1 VAAPSEAVTARP
13 DRAAPRRWRVSLFWR
28 TFLLI
33 AVVVAASLLAWLQ
46 VFRAAELQ
54 PRAERFAGEI
64 ASIVNL
70 TRAGLLSAT
79 GTARLELLG
88 DLARNE
94 GIAVLPAEPTDQ
106 AMPWPDDRFG
116 APFEAK
122 LRELLGPETRLASLV
137 NGETGLWIRFEIDDD
152 PYWMLLDPARI
163 ARQTNRNWLGWIGIA
178 LALATAAALAIS
190 RVVNRPLANLALG
203 IEKLARGETPPML
216 REDAP
221 TELAA
226 VNRSFNRMAA
236 DLAALEQDRAEA
248 LAGISHDIRTPLTRL
263 RMEIE
268 MSPVDAATRESMADE
283 IDRIDA
289 IVRQFVEF
297 AQPAAAQPP
306 ERVDVGR
313 SVESVLD
320 GFRHGPDAARL
331 ALSAS
336 VVTGTAWRGAPT
348 ALERIVANLVENARR
363 YAAAPDGTVHV
374 EVAAR
379 RIGRS
384 LELVVR
390 DHGPG
395 VPADQLERLT
405 RPFTRLDT
413 ERNTHGGSG
422 LGLAIVARLARRHG
436 GDLRL
441 ELPPDGGL
449 LARVRLGDAST

>member
-1 VAAPSEAVTARP
+1 MGCGR
-13 DRAAPRRWRVSLFWR
+13 
-28 TFLLI
+28 
-33 AVVVAASLLAWLQ
+33 
-46 VFRAAELQ
+46 
-54 PRAERFAGEI
+54 PRAC
-64 ASIVNL
+64 
-70 TRAGLLSAT
+70 
-79 GTARLELLG
+79 
-88 DLARNE
+88 
-94 GIAVLPAEPTDQ
+94 
-106 AMPWPDDRFG
+106 
-116 APFEAK
+116 
-122 LRELLGPETRLASLV
+122 
-137 NGETGLWIRFEIDDD
+137 
-152 PYWMLLDPARI
+152 
-163 ARQTNRNWLGWIGIA
+163 
-178 LALATAAALAIS
+178 AAALAIS
-190 RVVNRPLANLALG
+190 RVVNRPLANLARG
-203 IEKLARGETPPML
+203 IEQLARGEAPPML

-268 MSPVDAATRESMADE
+268 MSPVGAATRESMADE

-297 AQPAAAQPP
+297 AQPAAVRPP
-306 ERVDVGR
+306 ERVDVAR

-320 GFRHGPDAARL
+320 GFRHGPDAAHL

-336 VVTGTAWRGAPT
+336 VAPGTAWRGAPT
-348 ALERIVANLVENARR
+348 TLERIVANLVENARR
-363 YAAAPDGTVHV
+363 YAAGPDGTVRV
-374 EVAAR
+374 ELAAR
-379 RIGRS
+379 RSGRA

-405 RPFTRLDT
+405 RPFTRLDA
-413 ERNTHGGSG
+413 ERSAHGGSG

-441 ELPPDGGL
+441 ELPPGGGL
-449 LARVRLGDAST
+449 LARVRLGDAPP

>member
-1 VAAPSEAVTARP
+1 MTASTAPEP
-13 DRAAPRRWRVSLFWR
+13 GGPGRWRLSLFWR

-33 AVVVAASLLAWLQ
+33 ALVVATSLLAWLQ
-46 VFRAAELQ
+46 LFRAAELQ

-70 TRAGLLSAT
+70 TRVGLVNAT
-79 GTARLELLG
+79 GTARLDLLG
-88 DLARNE
+88 ELARNE
-94 GIAVLPAEPTDQ
+94 GIRVLPAEPTDH
-106 AMPWPDDRFG
+106 AVAWPDERFG

-122 LRELLGPETRLASLV
+122 LRELLGPETRLASRV
-137 NGETGLWIRFEIDDD
+137 NGDAGLWIRFEIDDD

-178 LALATAAALAIS
+178 MALATAAALAIS
-190 RVVNRPLANLALG
+190 RVVNRPLANLARG
-203 IEKLARGETPPML
+203 IERLARGEPPPPL

-268 MSPVDAATRESMADE
+268 MSPVDADTRASMADE

-297 AQPAAAQPP
+297 AQPAAAQAPV
-306 ERVDVGR
+306 RVDVAATL
-313 SVESVLD
+313 ESVLD
-320 GFRHGPDAARL
+320 GFRHGPDGTRL
-331 ALSAS
+331 ALGAS
-336 VVTGTAWRGAPT
+336 VAPGTTWRGAPT
-348 ALERIVANLVENARR
+348 TLERIAANLVENARR
-363 YAAAPDGTVHV
+363 YAAGPDGSVRV
-374 EVAAR
+374 EITAR
-379 RIGRS
+379 RAGRA
-384 LELVVR
+384 LELTVR

-395 VPADQLERLT
+395 VPAEQLERLT
-405 RPFTRLDT
+405 RPFTRLDA
-413 ERNTHGGSG
+413 ERSAHGGSG

-436 GDLRL
+436 GELVL

-449 LARVRLGDAST
+449 RARVRLGDAAS

>member
-1 VAAPSEAVTARP
+1 MADSREPAAGHSRLGWRP
-13 DRAAPRRWRVSLFWR
+13 SLFWR

-33 AVVVAASLLAWLQ
+33 AFVVAASLLAWLQ
-46 VFRAAELQ
+46 LFRAAELQ

-64 ASIVNL
+64 ASIVTL

-79 GTARLELLG
+79 GTARLDLLG
-88 DLARNE
+88 ELAREE
-94 GIAVLPAEPTDQ
+94 GIRVLPAEPTDR
-106 AMPWPDDRFG
+106 AVAWPDERFG
-116 APFEAK
+116 AAFEAK
-122 LRELLGPETRLASLV
+122 LRELLGPETRLASV
-137 NGETGLWIRFEIDDD
+137 VDGEPGLWIRFEIDAD
-152 PYWMLLDPARI
+152 PYWMQLDPVRI

-178 LALATAAALAIS
+178 LVLATAAALALS
-190 RVVNRPLANLALG
+190 RVVNRPLANLARS
-203 IEKLARGETPPML
+203 IEQLARGESPPVL

-268 MSPVDAATRESMADE
+268 MSGVDAATRESMADE

-297 AQPAAAQPP
+297 ARPAAAQAPT
-306 ERVDVGR
+306 RVDVAATID
-313 SVESVLD
+313 SVLG
-320 GFRHGPDAARL
+320 GFRNGPDGARL
-331 ALSAS
+331 ALVAT
-336 VVTGTAWRGAPT
+336 VPAGTGWRGVPT
-348 ALERIVANLVENARR
+348 TLERIVANLIENARR
-363 YAAAPDGTVHV
+363 YGAQADGAVRV
-374 EVAAR
+374 EIAAR
-379 RIGRS
+379 RIGRT
-384 LELVVR
+384 LELTVR

-395 VPADQLERLT
+395 VPADALERLT
-405 RPFTRLDT
+405 RPFTRLDA
-413 ERNTHGGSG
+413 ERSSHGGAG

-441 ELPPDGGL
+441 ELPTGGGL
-449 LARVRLGDAST
+449 RVRVRLGDAPG